1 MKSSKDGKPAQA
13 SVRGHCVCGAVHV
26 EFDFPA
32 FWAWHDH
39 TPATR
44 HAHGAAYA
52 TYVGCWKSKVRITR
66 GVDRLTRFEHDRTSR
81 SFCATCGTPILFE
94 RSHSASMVNLPRA
107 LFTTRTGRETRYHV
121 GIEDSP
127 DWAYRMEPLGPIKGY
142 PGLLRIRP
150 GRQKPLAD
158 FR

>member
-81 SFCATCGTPILFE
+81 SFCATCGTQHRAHVVASRDVE
-94 RSHSASMVNLPRA
+94 RRA
-107 LFTTRTGRETRYHV
+107 AVVARCVDDGAAPEQRARDV
-121 GIEDSP
+121 
-127 DWAYRMEPLGPIKGY
+127 W
-142 PGLLRIRP
+142 
-150 GRQKPLAD
+150 
-158 FR
+158 

>member
-1 MKSSKDGKPAQA
+1 MKPSKDGKPAA
-13 SVRGHCVCGAVHV
+13 AAVRGHCVCGAVHV

-44 HAHGAAYA
+44 HAHGAACA

-66 GVDRLTRFEHDRTSR
+66 GADRLTRFEHDGSIR

-94 RSHSASMVNLPRA
+94 RVVNLPRA
-107 LFTTRTGRETRYHV
+107 LFTTRTGREARYHV
-121 GIEDSP
+121 GIEHSP
-127 DWAYRMEPLGPIKGY
+127 DWAYRNEPLGPVKGY
-142 PGLLRIRP
+142 PGLLRTRP
-150 GRQKPLAD
+150 GRHKLPAD
-158 FR
+158 FP